1 MTARAAIKS
10 VLTIGSRSRD
20 RPSLTLGALSLTD
33 NRSAYFFFSDFS
45 VFEGVLADS
54 LKGNTNRPRRT
65 HPGAPGSHSFL
76 RLLQK
81 VFRKCLH
88 S

>member
-1 MTARAAIKS
+1 MAHE
-10 VLTIGSRSRD
+10 D
-20 RPSLTLGALSLTD
+20 
-33 NRSAYFFFSDFS
+33 RSAYFFFSDFS
-45 VFEGVLADS
+45 DLEELFADS
-54 LKGNTNRPRRT
+54 LKGNTKRPRRT

>member
-1 MTARAAIKS
+1 MAHDD
-10 VLTIGSRSRD
+10 RSR
-20 RPSLTLGALSLTD
+20 RPLAPCD
-33 NRSAYFFFSDFS
+33 YFFEGFFSPFT
-45 VFEGVLADS
+45 GALADS